1 LEDLAVAK
9 SGLELEFQPVTSGN
23 WEDLEKLF
31 GPRGAI
37 GGCWCMWWR
46 IKRAEFEEQ
55 QGDGNH
61 QAMCSIVE
69 SGVVPGILA
78 YSAGEPVAWC
88 SVAPREEFS
97 VLDRS
102 PVLKRVDD
110 QPVWSVVCFFMAK
123 GYRHQGLSSLMLE
136 AAVEYA
142 SQHGAHIVEGYPI
155 EPKKDRTP
163 DIYAFTGMA
172 STFKKLGFVE
182 VARRSALRPIMRY
195 FIE

>member
-1 LEDLAVAK
+1 VEAAD
-9 SGLELEFQPVTSGN
+9 LELDIQPVTTDN
-23 WEDLEKLF
+23 WPDLEKLF

-46 IKRAEFEEQ
+46 IKRAEFEKQ

-61 QAMCSIVE
+61 EAMCSIVA
-69 SGVVPGILA
+69 SGKVPGILA
-78 YSAGEPVAWC
+78 YHDGEPVAWC
-88 SVAPREEFS
+88 SVAPREDFG

-123 GYRHQGLSSLMLE
+123 GYRQIGLSSRMLE

-142 SQHGAHIVEGYPI
+142 SQHGVRIVEGYPI
-155 EPKKDRTP
+155 EPKKDSTP

-172 STFKKLGFVE
+172 TTFKKMGFEE
-182 VARRSALRPIMRY
+182 VARRSETRPIMRY
-195 FIE
+195 YLDQ

>member
-1 LEDLAVAK
+1 MAK
-9 SGLELEFQPVTSGN
+9 TVLELDFHPVTPER
-23 WEDLEKLF
+23 WADLEKLF

-46 IKRAEFEEQ
+46 IKRVEFEKQ

-61 QAMCSIVE
+61 EAMSSIVE
-69 SGVVPGILA
+69 AGKVPGILA

-88 SVAPREEFS
+88 SVAPRGEFS

-102 PVLKRVDD
+102 PILKRVDH
-110 QPVWSVVCFFMAK
+110 QPVWSIVCFYMAK
-123 GYRHQGLSSLMLE
+123 DYRHQGLSAIMLQ

-142 SQHGAHIVEGYPI
+142 SQHGARIVEGYPI
-155 EPKKDRTP
+155 EPKVDRPP

-172 STFKKLGFVE
+172 STFKKTGFQE
-182 VARRSALRPIMRY
+182 VARRSEFRPIMRY
-195 FIE
+195 FIEQ

>member
-1 LEDLAVAK
+1 MAK
-9 SGLELEFQPVTSGN
+9 TVLELDFHPVTPER
-23 WEDLEKLF
+23 WQDLEKLF

-46 IKRAEFEEQ
+46 IKRAEFEKQ

-61 QAMCSIVE
+61 ETMCSIVD
-69 SGVVPGILA
+69 SGKVPGILA

-88 SVAPREEFS
+88 SIAPRGEFS

-102 PVLKRVDD
+102 PVLKRVDH
-110 QPVWSVVCFFMAK
+110 QPVWSIVCFYMAK
-123 GYRHQGLSSLMLE
+123 DYRHEGLSAIMLQ

-142 SQHGAHIVEGYPI
+142 SQHGARIVEGYPI
-155 EPKKDRTP
+155 EPKVDRTP

-172 STFKKLGFVE
+172 STFKKSGFQE
-182 VARRSALRPIMRY
+182 VARRSEFRPIMRY
-195 FIE
+195 VIEQ